1 MKKVTVIIN
10 DGPGS
15 MRSWNALRLASGMLD
30 ANIQVKIILFDDA
43 VFCAKKGPKPP
54 EGLEG
59 QNLADKL
66 KELAGL
72 DVAVLACGTCM
83 RAKGILKE
91 ELTDGVIE
99 CCMMDVCNSIKESD
113 NVLVF

>member
-30 ANIQVKIILFDDA
+30 VNMEVKIILFDDA
-43 VFCAKKGPKPP
+43 VFCAKKGQKPP

-59 QNLADKL
+59 QNLANKL
-66 KELAGL
+66 TGL
-72 DVAVLACGTCM
+72 TRLGVVVWACGTCLQ
-83 RAKGILKE
+83 AKSLTQE
-91 ELTDGVIE
+91 ELAEGVTE
-99 CCMMDVCNSIKESD
+99 CCMMDVCNSVKESD

>member
-1 MKKVTVIIN
+1 MKKITIIIN

-30 ANIQVKIILFDDA
+30 VNMEAKIILFDDA
-43 VFCAKKGPKPP
+43 VFCAKKGQKPP

-66 KELAGL
+66 TELTELG
-72 DVAVLACGTCM
+72 VVVWACGTCM
-83 RAKGILKE
+83 QAKGMVTD
-91 ELTDGVIE
+91 ELTESVTE
-99 CCMMDVCNSIKESD
+99 TCMIDVCNSIKESD
-113 NVLVF
+113 NVMVF

>member
-1 MKKVTVIIN
+1 MEKITIIIN

-15 MRSWNALRLASGMLD
+15 MRPWNALRLANGMLD
-30 ANIQVKIILFDDA
+30 ANLEVKIILFDDA
-43 VFCAKKGPKPP
+43 VFCAKKGQKPP

-59 QNLADKL
+59 QNLANKL
-66 KELAGL
+66 TELTKL
-72 DVAVLACGTCM
+72 DITVLACGTCM
-83 RAKGILKE
+83 QAKGMTQD
-91 ELTDGVIE
+91 ELSEGVTE